1 MFELQNAKRSVR
13 AITLQSHNA
22 NPRRSVT
29 RSELHST
36 FSSPDSV
43 DSEDDDAKDR
53 WRRQL
58 DQIYQGGLI
67 EQQPEQVSDAADR
80 PQAIDEAND
89 ESYEFPL
96 FSQKPRGST
105 AKILLKSPSPEIKD
119 PGFVQPA
126 RPQDYYFTA
135 AESRHCQGR
144 FGDVAVEGHDVV
156 RESLVKWP
164 GFQLPWRVITATFR
178 SSKRATSASSIVDAA
193 LEDKRKRPG
202 KKRRIILRTK
212 LQAMKARGEVARA
225 AAAKKEALAME
236 KRSRRNREKKLK
248 RRGKARNQKKGEEEA
263 SRLYQTY
270 FLSIYHCLLSVDR
283 PAHETSPVPPC
294 QIKDEGHQTPR
305 IHIRNHY
312 LTALNPGCIP
322 TMLFTS
328 RIHPSRVRSLR

>member
-156 RESLVKWP
+156 RESLVKWVRYTRAM
-164 GFQLPWRVITATFR
+164 LYHCR
-178 SSKRATSASSIVDAA
+178 STSKRSAARLSATLACHHGHLSLQQASN
-193 LEDKRKRPG
+193 LGFEYCG
-202 KKRRIILRTK
+202 C
-212 LQAMKARGEVARA
+212 
-225 AAAKKEALAME
+225 
-236 KRSRRNREKKLK
+236 RSRRQEEATRK
-248 RRGKARNQKKGEEEA
+248 EEEDNPQDEVTGYES
-263 SRLYQTY
+263 SR
-270 FLSIYHCLLSVDR
+270 
-283 PAHETSPVPPC
+283 
-294 QIKDEGHQTPR
+294 G
-305 IHIRNHY
+305 
-312 LTALNPGCIP
+312 G
-322 TMLFTS
+322 
-328 RIHPSRVRSLR
+328 RSGGSS